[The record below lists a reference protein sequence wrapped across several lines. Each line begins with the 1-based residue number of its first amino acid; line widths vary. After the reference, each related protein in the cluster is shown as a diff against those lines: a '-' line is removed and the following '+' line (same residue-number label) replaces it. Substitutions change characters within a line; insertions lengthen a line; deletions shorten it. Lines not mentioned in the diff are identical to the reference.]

1 MIVFFLL
8 YNFDVKVKVFV
19 FFLIYCICISYVC
32 MFFSPTIFASQ
43 TYYAQIS
50 TNQTYIYQEPQ
61 NSDNAK
67 LFLLPKTYFVELL
80 SSYDDKFFS
89 ARYDDVYGYVLKNQ
103 VKPILGVPQTP
114 FLNDINFRIFVP
126 SGADLRATPY
136 NNGTVNLVY
145 NVPFLDNNL
154 AYYGIVQGEE
164 LISKKGKTWYYCK
177 YYTDNLSYTGYVY
190 APLCDCLSTITENT
204 EQVEFI
210 DPSSMN
216 FKDDILQSSTDTFAG
231 LSQTATTI
239 IIIAISL
246 PCLLLIYLLFKPTRL
261 AQDSQEQPVITSK
274 NKKKKIKRLKNSDY
288 FEFDDDF

>member
-1 MIVFFLL
+1 MFFLL
-8 YNFDVKVKVFV
+8 YNLVVKSKVFV
-19 FFLIYCICISYVC
+19 IFLVYLICISYIG
-32 MFFSPTIFASQ
+32 MFFSPQVYANQ

-61 NSDNAK
+61 NSDNSK
-67 LFLLPKTYFVELL
+67 LFLLPQTYFVELL
-80 SSYDDKFFS
+80 SSYDEKFYS

-103 VKPILGVPQTP
+103 VKPILGAPQTP

-126 SGADLRATPY
+126 SGADLRSTPY

-145 NVPFLDNNL
+145 NIPFLDNNL
-154 AYYGIVQGEE
+154 AYYGQQQGEE

-177 YYTDNLSYTGYVY
+177 YYTDNISYTGYVY
-190 APLCDCLSTITENT
+190 APLCDCLTTITENT

-210 DPSSMN
+210 DPTTMS
-216 FKDDILQSSTDTFAG
+216 FKNDIIESSTDAFAG

-261 AQDSQEQPVITSK
+261 AQDSKEQEVITTK
-274 NKKKKIKRLKNSDY
+274 NKNKKIKRLKNSDY